1 MYMIE
6 ADFEKYKRAL
16 SKELGLSEKT
26 REAYLRDLRGWV
38 EHLARYAKTSKAD
51 SATLR
56 AFLSARRQTGV
67 GARSLARFLSALRH
81 FQNFLRQKRLGAGL
95 LVPITTLKFSESL
108 PEGLSVEEAA
118 RLVATPNEA
127 GFLPQRN
134 NLLALVLYLTG
145 MRRAE
150 AGNLKLRDIER
161 SREVVEVTG
170 KGNKVRFV
178 PLGDAVKT
186 VIGDYIILRHEF
198 LGDKRLDKGF
208 LFVNKF
214 GGKLSERSIDRV
226 ILKLGRERLGR
237 RVTPHM
243 LRHSYAT
250 HMLDAGADLMALKE
264 LLGHV
269 SLSTTQKYTKVSGAR
284 LKEAYNK
291 AHPRA

>member
-1 MYMIE
+1 MVSVH
-6 ADFEKYKRAL
+6 FEKYKRAL
-16 SKELGLSEKT
+16 GKELGLAEKT
-26 REAYLRDLRGWV
+26 REAYLRDLRPWI
-38 EHLARYAKTSKAD
+38 EHLARYAKNSKAD

-56 AFLSARRQTGV
+56 AFLSARRQAGV

-81 FQNFLRQKRLGAGL
+81 FQDFLRRKRIGAEFI
-95 LVPITTLKFSESL
+95 VTIPALKFSESL
-108 PEGLSVEEAA
+108 PEGLSVSEAGK
-118 RLVATPNEA
+118 LVAPATQE
-127 GFLPQRN
+127 GFLPLRN
-134 NLLALVLYLTG
+134 HLLALVLYLTG

-161 SREVVEVTG
+161 GRELAEVRG
-170 KGNKVRFV
+170 KGNKIRFV
-178 PLGDAVKT
+178 PLGDAVKS
-186 VIGDYIILRHEF
+186 VIGDYIISRREF
-198 LGDKRLDKGF
+198 LGDKRTDKGY
-208 LFVNKF
+208 LFINRF

-226 ILKLGRERLGR
+226 ILKLGQERLAR

-264 LLGHV
+264 LLGHA

>member
-1 MYMIE
+1 MIE
-6 ADFEKYKRAL
+6 TYFEKYERAL
-16 SKELGLSEKT
+16 SKELGLAEKT
-26 REAYLRDLRGWV
+26 REAYLRDLRPWI
-38 EHLARYAKTSKAD
+38 EHLARYAKNSKAD

-56 AFLSARRQTGV
+56 AFLSSRRQAGV

-81 FQNFLRQKRLGAGL
+81 FQGFLRRKRIGSELIVTIPA
-95 LVPITTLKFSESL
+95 LKFSESL
-108 PEGLSVEEAA
+108 PEGLSVSEAGK
-118 RLVATPNEA
+118 LVAPAAQE
-127 GFLPQRN
+127 GFLPLRN
-134 NLLALVLYLTG
+134 HLLALVLYLTG

-161 SREVVEVTG
+161 GRELAEVKG
-170 KGNKVRFV
+170 KGNKIRFV
-178 PLGDAVKT
+178 PLGDAVKS
-186 VIGDYIILRHEF
+186 VIGAYIISRREF
-198 LGDKRLDKGF
+198 LGDKRTDKGY

-226 ILKLGRERLGR
+226 ILKLGQERLAR

-264 LLGHV
+264 LLGHA